1 MIYMKILEEKAIENK
16 KIKGLMKLKAL
27 KEAELQEIVMALRKL
42 RRKYR
47 YFKCFWS
54 ICFTWFRNKKSI

>member
-1 MIYMKILEEKAIENK
+1 MSYMKILEEKAIENK

-42 RRKYR
+42 IQK
-47 YFKCFWS
+47 
-54 ICFTWFRNKKSI
+54 

>member
-1 MIYMKILEEKAIENK
+1 MVMIYMKILEEKAIENK

-42 RRKYR
+42 IQK
-47 YFKCFWS
+47 
-54 ICFTWFRNKKSI
+54 

>member
-1 MIYMKILEEKAIENK
+1 MVMSYMKILEEKAIENK

-42 RRKYR
+42 IQK
-47 YFKCFWS
+47 
-54 ICFTWFRNKKSI
+54 

>member
-1 MIYMKILEEKAIENK
+1 MSYMQILEEKAIENK

-42 RRKYR
+42 IQK
-47 YFKCFWS
+47 
-54 ICFTWFRNKKSI
+54 

>member
-42 RRKYR
+42 IQK
-47 YFKCFWS
+47 
-54 ICFTWFRNKKSI
+54 

>member
-1 MIYMKILEEKAIENK
+1 MKILEEKAIENK

-42 RRKYR
+42 IQK
-47 YFKCFWS
+47 
-54 ICFTWFRNKKSI
+54 

>member
-1 MIYMKILEEKAIENK
+1 MQILEEKAIENK

-42 RRKYR
+42 IQK
-47 YFKCFWS
+47 
-54 ICFTWFRNKKSI
+54 